1 MLKIRLAR
9 GGAKKRPYYSI
20 VVADSHSPR
29 DGRFI
34 EKVGSYN
41 PLLKKDDPN
50 RVVLK
55 VERIQEWMSKGAQAT
70 DRVARELSL
79 QGIGEWKHGANP
91 KKGVPGE
98 KAKERAEERTK
109 READRA
115 AAIEE
120 AKNNPPPVVEEAPA
134 EEPVAEAAPAEEA
147 VAEEAVA
154 EEAAPAEEAV
164 AEEAAPAPEAVAEE
178 APVAEAAAEEPA
190 AEAAPAEE
198 VAAEEPAA
206 EEAPAAEAGDEKTEG

>member
-55 VERIQEWMSKGAQAT
+55 IERIQEWMGKGAQPT

-79 QGIGEWKHGANP
+79 QGVVKWEHGNNP
-91 KKGVPGE
+91 KKGLPGE
-98 KAKERAEERTK
+98 KAKERVEEKAK
-109 READRA
+109 READRQ

-120 AKNNPPPVVEEAPA
+120 AKNNPPPAP
-134 EEPVAEAAPAEEA
+134 EPVAEEVVAEEAAPAA
-147 VAEEAVA
+147 EAVA
-154 EEAAPAEEAV
+154 EEAAP
-164 AEEAAPAPEAVAEE
+164 VAEE
-178 APVAEAAAEEPA
+178 APASEA
-190 AEAAPAEE
+190 
-198 VAAEEPAA
+198 AA
-206 EEAPAAEAGDEKTEG
+206 EEAPAAETVAEEAPAAEAAAEPAAEAAAAEAGEDKA

>member
-55 VERIQEWMSKGAQAT
+55 VERIQEWMSKGAQPT
-70 DRVARELSL
+70 DRVARELGKVGVVKWEASN
-79 QGIGEWKHGANP
+79 NP
-91 KKGVPGE
+91 SKGLPGT
-98 KAKERAEERTK
+98 KAKERAEEK
-109 READRA
+109 AQKEADRA
-115 AAIEE
+115 AAAAE
-120 AKNNPPPVVEEAPA
+120 ALANPPVVEEP
-134 EEPVAEAAPAEEA
+134 
-147 VAEEAVA
+147 
-154 EEAAPAEEAV
+154 
-164 AEEAAPAPEAVAEE
+164 VAEE
-178 APVAEAAAEEPA
+178 APAAE
-190 AEAAPAEE
+190 AEAAPEA
-198 VAAEEPAA
+198 AA
-206 EEAPAAEAGDEKTEG
+206 EEAPAAEAAAEEAPAAEAAAEEAPAAEAAAEEAPAAEAAAEGEPEA

>member
-55 VERIQEWMSKGAQAT
+55 VERIQEWMSKGAQPT

-79 QGIGEWKHGANP
+79 QGVVKWEHGNNP
-91 KKGVPGE
+91 KKGLPGE
-98 KAKERAEERTK
+98 KAKERVEEKAK
-109 READRA
+109 READRL

-120 AKNNPPPVVEEAPA
+120 AKNNPPPAP
-134 EEPVAEAAPAEEA
+134 EPVAEEVVAEEAAPAEEA

-154 EEAAPAEEAV
+154 EEAAPA
-164 AEEAAPAPEAVAEE
+164 AEEAPAAEAAAEEAPAAEAVAEE
-178 APVAEAAAEEPA
+178 APVAEAAAEPAAEEAAAEPA
-190 AEAAPAEE
+190 AEAGEDKA
-198 VAAEEPAA
+198 
-206 EEAPAAEAGDEKTEG
+206 

>member
-55 VERIQEWMSKGAQAT
+55 VERIQEWMSKGAQPT
-70 DRVARELSL
+70 DRVARELGKVGVVQWTASS
-79 QGIGEWKHGANP
+79 NP
-91 KKGVPGE
+91 TKGKPGKKATERVE
-98 KAKERAEERTK
+98 ERAQ

-115 AAIEE
+115 AAAAEL
-120 AKNNPPPVVEEAPA
+120 AANPPVVEEPVAEEAPA
-134 EEPVAEAAPAEEA
+134 EVEAAPEVAAEEAPAAEAAAEEAPAAEAPAEEA
-147 VAEEAVA
+147 VAEEA
-154 EEAAPAEEAV
+154 
-164 AEEAAPAPEAVAEE
+164 
-178 APVAEAAAEEPA
+178 PA
-190 AEAAPAEE
+190 AEA
-198 VAAEEPAA
+198 AA
-206 EEAPAAEAGDEKTEG
+206 EEAPAAEAPAADEEQA

>member
-55 VERIQEWMSKGAQAT
+55 VERIQEWMSKGALPTDGIVQWTASSNPTKGKPGKKAT
-70 DRVARELSL
+70 ERVE
-79 QGIGEWKHGANP
+79 
-91 KKGVPGE
+91 
-98 KAKERAEERTK
+98 ERAQ

-115 AAIEE
+115 AAAAEL
-120 AKNNPPPVVEEAPA
+120 AANPPVVEEPVVEEAPA
-134 EEPVAEAAPAEEA
+134 EVEA
-147 VAEEAVA
+147 
-154 EEAAPAEEAV
+154 
-164 AEEAAPAPEAVAEE
+164 APEAVAEE
-178 APVAEAAAEEPA
+178 APAAEAVAEDAPVAEAAAEQAPA
-190 AEAAPAEE
+190 AEA
-198 VAAEEPAA
+198 AA
-206 EEAPAAEAGDEKTEG
+206 EEAPAAEAAAEEVPAAGEEQA